1 MDSPWRRWLPV
12 QTEMAPSRLFLAA
25 LFGLVSVG
33 LAAWVGHH
41 TLGPA
46 APFLVASMGAAA
58 VLLFVVPGS
67 PMSTPWALVG
77 GHLVSVTLGITFYRF
92 LQDPVLAAPLAVGG
106 AIAAMYWLRCLHPPG
121 GAAALLSVVGGEPVH
136 QLGYGF
142 LLTPVGLN
150 VAVMLALL
158 LVYRRYIAG
167 HHGNDREDI
176 QPGRLHDGKGPLPF
190 DERDLSQA
198 LTDMGSFVDVTHED
212 LKEIYLRALALA
224 HARRAGGRTCGE
236 AARPA
241 VAVEFADDLERA
253 WRLLNRHELDAVPI
267 VDRKGHFLGL
277 LTRHAFLEAAE
288 RWGDGDIARGCH
300 LLCTREGRLESEKP
314 EAAGQLI
321 TRNVPTAHEN
331 DPLPPWIETLY
342 REGLPLLPVT
352 DDRDRLIGII
362 LPRRH
367 GKD

>member
-1 MDSPWRRWLPV
+1 MDSPLRRWFPI
-12 QTEMAPSRLFLAA
+12 QTEMPPRRLLLAA

-33 LAAWVGHH
+33 LAAWTGYH
-41 TLGPA
+41 TIGPA

-58 VLLFVVPGS
+58 VLLYVVPGS

-77 GHLVSVTLGITFYRF
+77 GHLVSVTIGITLYR
-92 LQDPVLAAPLAVGG
+92 LLPDPLIAAPLTVGA

-150 VAVMLALL
+150 VAAMLALL
-158 LVYRRYIAG
+158 LVYRRYVAG
-167 HHGNDREDI
+167 HHGNDLDEI
-176 QPGRLHDGKGPLPF
+176 QPANPRGNATPLPF
-190 DERDLSQA
+190 DEQDLSQA
-198 LTDMGSFVDVTHED
+198 LTEMGSFVDVTHED
-212 LKEIYLRALALA
+212 LKEIYLRALAHA
-224 HARRAGGRTCGE
+224 HARRAGGGTCGE

-253 WRLLNRHELDAVPI
+253 WRLLNRHKLDALPI
-267 VDRKGHFLGL
+267 VDRKGHLLGL
-277 LTRHAFLEAAE
+277 LTRETFLREAE
-288 RWGDGDIARGCH
+288 RWGDGDIARGCR
-300 LLCTREGRLESEKP
+300 LLCTRDGKLESEKP

-321 TRNVPTAHEN
+321 SRNIPTAHED

-342 REGLPLLPVT
+342 REDLPLLPVT
-352 DDRDRLIGII
+352 DRRGRLTGII
-362 LPRRH
+362 IPRRH
-367 GKD
+367 DRD

>member
-1 MDSPWRRWLPV
+1 MDSPLRRWFPI
-12 QTEMAPSRLFLAA
+12 QTEMPPSRLLVAA
-25 LFGLVSVG
+25 LFGLVSIG
-33 LAAWVGHH
+33 LAAWIGHR
-41 TLGPA
+41 TIGPA

-77 GHLVSVTLGITFYRF
+77 GHLVSVTIGITLYRF
-92 LQDPVLAAPLAVGG
+92 LQDPVVAAPLTVGG

-121 GAAALLSVVGGEPVH
+121 GAAALLSVVGGESVH

-158 LVYRRYIAG
+158 LVYRRYVAS
-167 HHGNDREDI
+167 HHGNDLDEI
-176 QPGRLHDGKGPLPF
+176 QPYTTHDASDALPF
-190 DERDLSQA
+190 DEEDLSRA
-198 LTDMGSFVDVTHED
+198 LSDMGSFVDVTHED
-212 LKEIYLRALALA
+212 LKEIYLRALASA

-236 AARPA
+236 AARPP

-253 WRLLNRHELDAVPI
+253 WRLLNRHQLAAVPI

-277 LTRHAFLEAAE
+277 LTRDRFLKEAE
-288 RWGDGDIARGCH
+288 RWGDGDIARGCR
-300 LLCTREGRLESEKP
+300 LLCTRDGKLESEKP

-321 TRNVPTAHEN
+321 TRHVPTAHEN
-331 DPLPPWIETLY
+331 DPLSPWIEILY
-342 REGLPLLPVT
+342 REGLPLLPVIN
-352 DDRDRLIGII
+352 DRGRLTGILI
-362 LPRRH
+362 PSRH
-367 GKD
+367 DGD